1 MRLSEAHFF
10 IFKGKKTMEIIYQE
24 KYWTETMDEAKE
36 RLTETEPKLKAI
48 VSSHP
53 FFLAQGNDA
62 LDAFL
67 ALALNCN
74 ELAAHEDA
82 EIEVVVV
89 PEEATARIFL
99 GAPCFVFQFRQL
111 ALLQKINIVSS
122 EILFDVT
129 ENQTSKI
136 TVSFDFSQEN
146 DKLYQQFQKRF
157 FEK

>member
-1 MRLSEAHFF
+1 
-10 IFKGKKTMEIIYQE
+10 MEIIYQE

-53 FFLAQGNDA
+53 FFLARAADA

-67 ALALNCN
+67 ALALSCN

-129 ENQTSKI
+129 ENQTSQI

>member
-1 MRLSEAHFF
+1 
-10 IFKGKKTMEIIYQE
+10 
-24 KYWTETMDEAKE
+24 MDEAKE

-53 FFLAQGNDA
+53 FFLARAADA

-67 ALALNCN
+67 ALALSCN

-129 ENQTSKI
+129 ENQTSQI

>member
-1 MRLSEAHFF
+1 M
-10 IFKGKKTMEIIYQE
+10 MEIIYQE
-24 KYWTETMDEAKE
+24 KYWAETMDEAKE
-36 RLTETEPKLKAI
+36 RLTETEPKLKESI
-48 VSSHP
+48 SSHS
-53 FFLAQGNDA
+53 FFLAQENDE
-62 LDAFL
+62 LEAFL
-67 ALALNCN
+67 ALALSCN
-74 ELAAHEDA
+74 QLAAHEDA
-82 EIEVVVV
+82 EIEVAIF

-99 GAPCFVFQFRQL
+99 GAPCFVFQVRQL

-129 ENQTSKI
+129 ENQTSQI